1 MGGENGA
8 ILRLVRFMLTI
19 TSDSFPALGEEQE
32 QKLLNEIGAIWDIEH
47 SCPRHD
53 RDRPVTSPSI
63 ESPTARE
70 A

>member
-1 MGGENGA
+1 
-8 ILRLVRFMLTI
+8 MLTI
-19 TSDSFPALGEEQE
+19 ASDRFFRRAWEKNKS
-32 QKLLNEIGAIWDIEH
+32 KNSLNEIGAIWDIEH